1 MISLHALDTLTA
13 DHIRFE
19 YLCSKCLHDPSA
31 IGNPPTD
38 PQVIHGLHRLRDLV
52 MDGSI
57 DAACQIA
64 ESITQHPLSDPRLQL
79 NIRIHKMFELLHV
92 AENIPHNKNPDAHNT
107 ALQRALKYSQQ
118 LAGFALNAFPE
129 AYAQFTESMMLFAY
143 PESASTLDAIQK
155 RRQKLADQL
164 VSVTRMTA
172 YARESRF
179 SFLMRYLLLIYVQ
192 FKSPVITPGQPLD
205 PLDKLICDLFLCA
218 STSHDRATR
227 ITWKTDLPRPSKFSH
242 RAEYKEADVQA
253 LPERVNISRQE
264 SIESLHFTDG
274 NVTSA
279 IQNELGRVVINRGRL
294 RALVVEY
301 CAARGH
307 HVFEI
312 AEHAPSQGIQEEYP
326 AVSSEH
332 RIVIS
337 RHLVSSASL
346 DMFTVLHKLRALAEN
361 DQFDEYLQALRE
373 VDPAVTGDAPL
384 LDFRVA
390 QCRMMRYIR
399 CGKFDA
405 ALQVSQQTLGPL
417 AKRYPEFLPYLM
429 EISTL
434 LVFAADLEN
443 IESRPKR
450 QKARDSGE
458 KVASSSDL
466 EEQRSRRGGDKRIR
480 HTRDVDKSL
489 PSGEVQPFEDFL
501 GDAFQYVSESAS
513 LEAITS
519 EVYNAYEAKL
529 GEPQLLQLLKRLVST
544 HEEWQTHNMMTD
556 NYATAMGISEVR
568 GVKHVMESPHCSEAD
583 KKSGHGRSDGST
595 DSEGGSDTQEAGS
608 VGRSRNQRRE
618 IQRETMVLTLMEFLA
633 ISRAEALAIVRN
645 HPHAQNAQAILDT
658 VLSNM

>member
-1 MISLHALDTLTA
+1 MINLHALDNLAT

-19 YLCSKCLHDPSA
+19 CLCSECRHNPTS
-31 IGNPPTD
+31 IGSPPTD
-38 PQVIHGLHRLRDLV
+38 PQIIHGLHRLRDLV
-52 MDGSI
+52 MDGSV

-64 ESITQHPLSDPRLQL
+64 ESITQHPISDPRLQL
-79 NIRIHKMFELLHV
+79 NIRIHKMFELLHI
-92 AENIPHNKNPDAHNT
+92 AEKIPHNKNPDAHNN

-129 AYAQFTESMMLFAY
+129 AYTQFTESMMLFAY

-155 RRQKLADQL
+155 RRKQLADQL
-164 VSVTRMTA
+164 VSVTRMTV

-179 SFLMRYLLLIYVQ
+179 SFLVRYLLLIYIQ
-192 FKSPVITPGQPLD
+192 FKSPVITPGQTLD
-205 PLDKLICDLFLCA
+205 HLDQLICDLLLCTP
-218 STSHDRATR
+218 TSHDRATR
-227 ITWKTDLPRPSKFSH
+227 ITWKTDLPRPNKFSH

-253 LPERVNISRQE
+253 LPERVNVSRQE

-274 NVTSA
+274 DVTA
-279 IQNELGRVVINRGRL
+279 ALKNELGRVVMNRSRL
-294 RALVVEY
+294 RALIVEY
-301 CAARGH
+301 CAARGL

-312 AEHAPSQGIQEEYP
+312 AEQAPSQGIQEEYP

-337 RHLVSSASL
+337 RHLVSSDSL
-346 DMFTVLHKLRALAEN
+346 DMFSILHKLRTLAEN
-361 DQFDEYLQALRE
+361 DRFDEYLQALRDI
-373 VDPAVTGDAPL
+373 DPTVAGKAPL

-399 CGKFDA
+399 CGEFDA
-405 ALQVSQQTLGPL
+405 AINVSQQKLGPL
-417 AKRYPEFLPYLM
+417 AKRHPEFLPYLT

-434 LVFAADLEN
+434 LVFAGDLED
-443 IESRPKR
+443 IEARPKR
-450 QKARDSGE
+450 QKTQDAGE
-458 KVASSSDL
+458 KEASSSDL
-466 EEQRSRRGGDKRIR
+466 EPRRNRRGGDKRIR
-480 HTRDVDKSL
+480 HTRVIDKPL
-489 PSGEVQPFEDFL
+489 PPGEVQPFEDFL

-519 EVYNAYEAKL
+519 EVYNAYEAKC
-529 GEPQLLQLLKRLVST
+529 GEPLLVQLLKRLVSN

-556 NYATAMGISEVR
+556 NYAGAMGISGVR
-568 GVKHVMESPHCSEAD
+568 GVKEDKGTPHNPEAD
-583 KKSGHGRSDGST
+583 KRSAHGRSNGST
-595 DSEGGSDTQEAGS
+595 DSESGTEIQGAGTAEIS
-608 VGRSRNQRRE
+608 LSHRRE

-645 HPHAQNAQAILDT
+645 HPHAQNALAILDM